1 MRGVRPPRRRRTG
14 APNRSAEFGRRIAV
28 SKRAQTVAAERGFAS
43 QFRTAAMHRS
53 DESRR
58 RTAWPSR
65 ATELRGPI
73 LRGPIASPNPAP
85 ATRP

>member
-1 MRGVRPPRRRRTG
+1 
-14 APNRSAEFGRRIAV
+14 
-28 SKRAQTVAAERGFAS
+28 
-43 QFRTAAMHRS
+43 MHRS